1 MNIIKPPKLKTGD
14 TIGIIA
20 TSGPIEKDSVEVS
33 NAVKFFKSRGFN
45 VLISD
50 DIYENDRYLAGS
62 DDIRLKNLHEFF
74 KNDDVNAIICL
85 RGGYGAI
92 RLVNKI
98 DYELIRNNPKIFCG
112 YSDITALNL
121 MLYKRAGL
129 VTYSGPMIMSDF
141 GREDIS
147 DVTICEFFNSVSEE
161 NQIIKGESSIITGE
175 AEGIL
180 WGGNL
185 STIVSLGGLDFV
197 PDEPFI
203 FFTEDVS
210 EPVYKLDKMFNQLL
224 NIEKFRQNIRALCF
238 GEFTNTDKPEWLNIL
253 FEELAKELN
262 IPTAKEFKF
271 SHEKDKTTV
280 PIGAKAKLKGNI
292 LYIE

>member
-1 MNIIKPPKLKTGD
+1 MNIIKPPKLKTGN

-20 TSGPIEKDSVEVS
+20 TSGPIEKGCVEVL

-50 DIYENDRYLAGS
+50 DLYENSRYLAGN

-74 KNDDVNAIICL
+74 KNDKINAIICL

-92 RLVNKI
+92 RLINKI
-98 DYELIRNNPKIFCG
+98 DYELVRNNPKIFCG

-121 MLYKRAGL
+121 MFYKRAGL
-129 VTYSGPMIMSDF
+129 ITYSGPMIMSDF

-147 DVTICEFFNSVSEE
+147 DFTLNEFFKCVNQEKQLISGE
-161 NQIIKGESSIITGE
+161 NSIISGE

-185 STIVSLGGLDFV
+185 STIVSLCGLDFI

-203 FFTEDVS
+203 FFVEDIS
-210 EPVYKLDKMFNQLL
+210 EPVYKLDKMFKQLS
-224 NIEKFRQNIRALCF
+224 NIENFRQNIRAICF
-238 GEFTNTDKPEWLNIL
+238 GEFTNTDKPEWLDIL
-253 FEELAKELN
+253 LKEIANELN
-262 IPTAKEFKF
+262 VPTTKGFKF
-271 SHEKDKTTV
+271 THAKDKITV
-280 PIGAKAKLKGNI
+280 PVGTKARLKENF
-292 LYIE
+292 LYVE